1 MMLIPLMKKLKL
13 FGHNVNKIKNMSI
26 LNDYKVQL
34 LNRAPFGKQ
43 IFTVNTWLSA
53 YLHDYY
59 DSANELLNDIDEV
72 LHGEIPRAGG
82 QSRSLY
88 LADININETKIYK
101 DMEAWEENNN
111 IIPDFVLPTADFKVI
126 VEAWRDYLQG

>member
-1 MMLIPLMKKLKL
+1 
-13 FGHNVNKIKNMSI
+13 MSI

-43 IFTVNTWLSA
+43 IFTVNIWLSA
-53 YLHDYY
+53 YLYDYY
-59 DSANELLNDIDEV
+59 YYEAANELLNGINEV
-72 LHGEIPRAGG
+72 LNEDIPRAGG

-101 DMEAWEENNN
+101 DMEVWEEDNN
-111 IIPDFVLPTADFKVI
+111 ITPDFILPTAHFKVI
-126 VEAWRDYLQG
+126 VEAWRDYLQE